1 MRSKLTLPDKDD
13 TSDIAIDQNMFGGI
27 LTYAH
32 FNHFN
37 CFISDDFDKH
47 STTDQQTT
55 KILIS
60 LLLGHLSIL
69 EHPIARELD
78 LGPSQLEVIPD
89 V

>member
-1 MRSKLTLPDKDD
+1 MPISIISIVSFLMTLINTPLQINK
-13 TSDIAIDQNMFGGI
+13 QP
-27 LTYAH
+27 
-32 FNHFN
+32 
-37 CFISDDFDKH
+37 
-47 STTDQQTT
+47 